1 MSPSLT
7 TRTIHRVLGG
17 LLAGLLA
24 GWASPALAQT
34 DEPPSPTPTPSSAAE
49 ISSPAEN
56 ATLEGIIT
64 ISGTAIDPAF
74 ESYVV
79 EVAPDPSPS
88 DFDWPD
94 VQPPVTQQVRNG
106 PLGQW
111 DTRDVADGRYFLRV
125 VVTVE
130 GPAGET
136 TEIVGDPVRV
146 QVANATPTPLPL
158 QPTATPSPV
167 PGTPTPGPSPTPLI
181 QMPPTRTPR
190 PTATPGGP
198 TNTPEPAPLT
208 APDSPLRPERLRLAA
223 WRGVQIT
230 LGVFALLAVYFIGR
244 AAARGT
250 LRRGWREFKA
260 EVWNP
265 LIEGLRRK

>member
-1 MSPSLT
+1 MSSSDLK
-7 TRTIHRVLGG
+7 RVLHLTLAG
-17 LLAGLLA
+17 LAAGLLA
-24 GWASPALAQT
+24 GWADPARAQT
-34 DEPPSPTPTPSSAAE
+34 DEPPSPTPLPTSAAE

-56 ATLEGIIT
+56 AILEGVIT
-64 ISGTAIDPAF
+64 ISGTALDPAF

-88 DFDWPD
+88 NFDWPD
-94 VQPPVTQQVRNG
+94 VQPPVTQQVRG
-106 PLGQW
+106 GALGQW
-111 DTRDVADGRYFLRV
+111 DTRDVPDGRYFLRV

-130 GPAGET
+130 GPDGEPS
-136 TEIVGDPVRV
+136 EIVGEAVRV

-208 APDSPLRPERLRLAA
+208 APDSPLRPERLRQAA

-230 LGVFALLAVYFIGR
+230 LGVFVLLAIYFIGR
-244 AAARGT
+244 AASRGT
-250 LRRGWREFKA
+250 LRRSWREFKA